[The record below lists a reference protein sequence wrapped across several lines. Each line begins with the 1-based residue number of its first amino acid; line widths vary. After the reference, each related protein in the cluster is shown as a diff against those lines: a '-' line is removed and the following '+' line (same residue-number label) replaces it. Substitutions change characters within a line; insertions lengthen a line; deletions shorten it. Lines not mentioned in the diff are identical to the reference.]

1 MGGDSADST
10 AGIED
15 GFKAR
20 LIRQYAL
27 HFELSFQLPFA
38 RQRDM
43 KENDPI
49 ARHRELQLTIV
60 AARLRLS
67 CVRELR
73 THSGVRHIRLD
84 GNVRSCDRLTRGIGH
99 FEHDRCRA
107 DPYRLRQDFRLN
119 RNRGWRVG

>member
-1 MGGDSADST
+1 
-10 AGIED
+10 
-15 GFKAR
+15 
-20 LIRQYAL
+20 
-27 HFELSFQLPFA
+27 
-38 RQRDM
+38 M

-49 ARHRELQLTIV
+49 TRHRELQLTIV
-60 AARLRLS
+60 AARFRFF

-73 THSGVRHIRLD
+73 AHSGVRHIRLH
-84 GNVRSCDRLTRGIGH
+84 GNMRSCDRLTPGIGH